1 MKNLKKAESL
11 DTAHTNSYQTI
22 EQCQKHNLNE
32 YKFKDI
38 KIGLEAEFKANITE
52 EMVAT
57 FCKMTG
63 DINPL
68 HNDLEYAKSKG
79 YQEKVVYGMLT
90 STFLSTLAG
99 VYLPGKYS
107 LIHSV
112 EILFKK
118 PVFISDSPL
127 TIRGKIIEINE
138 IFKQFTIG
146 FTILNNKGIKVS
158 RGTMKVGI
166 LDE

>member
-1 MKNLKKAESL
+1 M
-11 DTAHTNSYQTI
+11 
-22 EQCQKHNLNE
+22 NE
-32 YKFKDI
+32 YRFEDI
-38 KIGLEAEFKANITE
+38 KLGLEEEFKVDITE
-52 EMVAT
+52 EMIEL
-57 FCKMTG
+57 FCKITG

-79 YQEKVVYGMLT
+79 YKEKVVYGMLT
-90 STFLSTLAG
+90 SSFLSTLAG

-112 EILFKK
+112 EVLFKK

-127 TIRGKIIEINE
+127 TIRGKVIEINE
-138 IFKQFTIG
+138 IFKQITISVEV
-146 FTILNNKGIKVS
+146 INKKNEKVL
-158 RGTMKVGI
+158 RGTMKVGV

>member
-1 MKNLKKAESL
+1 MILYTHTHTHTHTHGYSYKEIKQHQKN
-11 DTAHTNSYQTI
+11 I
-22 EQCQKHNLNE
+22 IRE
-32 YKFKDI
+32 YKFEDI
-38 KIGLEAEFKANITE
+38 KIGMEEKFVAFITE
-52 EMVAT
+52 EMVEA
-57 FCKMTG
+57 FCKITG

-90 STFLSTLAG
+90 SSFLSTLAG

-118 PVFISDSPL
+118 PVLISDSPL
-127 TIRGKIIEINE
+127 TIKGRVIEINE
-138 IFKQFTIG
+138 IFKQFTIR
-146 FTILNNKGIKVS
+146 FEILNNKKEKVV
-158 RGTMKVGI
+158 RGKMKVGVI
-166 LDE
+166 NE